1 MTIRHLLPAPFP
13 ARAGMNRYHVIS
25 FALVISVPRARGD
38 EPIAGFLHMTK
49 DSRSPRARG

>member
-1 MTIRHLLPAPFP
+1 
-13 ARAGMNRYHVIS
+13 MNRYHVIS